1 MLDRLKDL
9 LIKIEKNVT
18 GKTIIAFKGFF
29 YSDLIK
35 LDNKFFASWDKVIVN
50 KTNLDDLKSHVLFS
64 TFEVLQSEKNVF
76 WMTYEELLISYETV
90 KNNFAIKVVE
100 NNVFNKRFPHDGT
113 IDNIKRV
120 YE

>member
-9 LIKIEKNVT
+9 LVKIEKSIT
-18 GKTIIAFKGFF
+18 EKTIIAFKGFS

-35 LDNKFFASWDKVIVN
+35 LDNKFFSSWDKIVVN
-50 KTNLDDLKSHVLFS
+50 KTNLEELKSQVLFS
-64 TFEVLQSEKNVF
+64 TFEVLQSEEKCI

-100 NNVFNKRFPHDGT
+100 IMFSIRISP
-113 IDNIKRV
+113 
-120 YE
+120 